1 MKNLCFSF
9 QPISVIVNDLNQ
21 LNKIW
26 MSCSC
31 INPKGMQDYKT
42 FPKWHTFI
50 WSAKT
55 LLNNVFFIFALASPI
70 LSKPLESKFVINNNL
85 IVFIN
90 ATLFIKK
97 SKILA
102 SIP

>member
-1 MKNLCFSF
+1 
-9 QPISVIVNDLNQ
+9 
-21 LNKIW
+21 
-26 MSCSC
+26 
-31 INPKGMQDYKT
+31 
-42 FPKWHTFI
+42 
-50 WSAKT
+50 
-55 LLNNVFFIFALASPI
+55 
-70 LSKPLESKFVINNNL
+70 LESKFVINNNL